1 MERSFVGRCIK
12 HDVVIKQHVVIHG
25 GLALYVWLK
34 EKQIKSMS
42 RAISNM
48 NKSKL
53 RKKESKKSNKKRF
66 FFKLNK
72 QTNFSFLHR
81 EHWKNHNGKPKI

>member
-1 MERSFVGRCIK
+1 M
-12 HDVVIKQHVVIHG
+12 HDVVIKNYVVIHG

-42 RAISNM
+42 RAISNV
-48 NKSKL
+48 NKSKF

-66 FFKLNK
+66 FLKLNK
-72 QTNFSFLHR
+72 QTSFSFLHR
-81 EHWKNHNGKPKI
+81 EHWKNHNGKAKI